1 MSLAF
6 YICAGI
12 SVLLLIFEL
21 AQIVAAL
28 GNIRETLDIIH
39 RDLCGIQ
46 ALSNIRETLDT
57 LVPKVNKNKPGKQR
71 EYWRDQNGFRH
82 WRKKKDA

>member
-1 MSLAF
+1 MQTTIL
-6 YICAGI
+6 ICAGI

-21 AQIVAAL
+21 VQIVAAL

-39 RDLCGIQ
+39 RDLVMLFEIK
-46 ALSNIRETLDT
+46 R
-57 LVPKVNKNKPGKQR
+57 KNNPPKQR

-82 WRKKKDA
+82 WSKKDA

>member
-1 MSLAF
+1 MPLAF

-12 SVLLLIFEL
+12 TALLLIFEL

-39 RDLCGIQ
+39 RDLCRIH
-46 ALSNIRETLDT
+46 DD
-57 LVPKVNKNKPGKQR
+57 LVLLFGKKKPGKQR
-71 EYWRDQNGFRH
+71 EYWRDQNGFKH
-82 WRKKKDA
+82 WRKTNNA